1 MIRRK
6 IRRALA
12 LYRESFVAEAQAA
25 IDAQPDRYVHTSA
38 EGLADVIASFLYG
51 CALQVVTDPT
61 RFDTERTLAT
71 LDALVRQPV
80 PA

>member
-1 MIRRK
+1 MNTRPFLFLINFQYLVK
-6 IRRALA
+6 IFGNIHDDTVAHNLA
-12 LYRESFVAEAQAA
+12 CK
-25 IDAQPDRYVHTSA
+25 
-38 EGLADVIASFLYG
+38 LADVIASFLYG
-51 CALQVVTDPT
+51 CALQIVTDPT